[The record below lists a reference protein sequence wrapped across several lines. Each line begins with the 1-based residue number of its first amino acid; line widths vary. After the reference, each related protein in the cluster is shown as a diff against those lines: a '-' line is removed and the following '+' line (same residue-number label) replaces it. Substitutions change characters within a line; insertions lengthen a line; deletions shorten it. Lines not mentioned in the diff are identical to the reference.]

1 LLRWF
6 DFDLDNTIY
15 VFTSGRY
22 EYHNKGADIFLDAL
36 AQVNQ
41 RLKADQSKVTI
52 VAFMYEQVFF
62 FFLPLNTEEELETA
76 GNCITERYL
85 YLQTSLRPDEDRC
98 RNLDDSAMYFI
109 IRSIMPARTNNFN
122 VETLKGQSLL
132 RKVRET
138 TDMIAQQIHNRLFDS
153 VARGLLPD
161 VTKLI
166 SDDVRAPSSSNVIRT
181 ISVLTKK
188 KKTLI
193 YALSQEMITL
203 KRRILSL
210 KRTTLPPI
218 VTHNMIDDHNDP
230 ILNHLRR
237 LKLFNYPEVRFSS

>member
-1 LLRWF
+1 
-6 DFDLDNTIY
+6 
-15 VFTSGRY
+15 
-22 EYHNKGADIFLDAL
+22 
-36 AQVNQ
+36 
-41 RLKADQSKVTI
+41 
-52 VAFMYEQVFF
+52 
-62 FFLPLNTEEELETA
+62 
-76 GNCITERYL
+76 
-85 YLQTSLRPDEDRC
+85 
-98 RNLDDSAMYFI
+98 MYFI
-109 IRSIMPARTNNFN
+109 IRSIMPAQTNNFN